1 MSLWKSISPL
11 IMLLLKRAWASLF
24 GKRNRALIPV
34 EADRTI
40 LRAGGVVFDLP
51 TLRSFGV
58 DETRRTLSLSDGR
71 SVVEVLIDDITEL
84 SLTFM
89 PKETTDV

>member
-1 MSLWKSISPL
+1 
-11 IMLLLKRAWASLF
+11 MLLAKRAWASLF

-34 EADRTI
+34 EADRTVVK
-40 LRAGGVVFDLP
+40 AGGVIFDLP

-84 SLTFM
+84 SITFA
-89 PKETTDV
+89 PREIKDV